1 MASVTQELKK
11 NWHYSTRT
19 SEENQEAKDLADA
32 GLVKTSNGGAIKVD
46 DEQIVIINCE
56 ATAKFKKLVKEKK
69 I

>member
-1 MASVTQELKK
+1 MASVTEELKK

-19 SEENQEAKDLADA
+19 LEENQEANDLLEA
-32 GLVKTSNGGAIKVD
+32 GLIKTSNGGSITVD
-46 DEQIVIINCE
+46 GERIVVINCE